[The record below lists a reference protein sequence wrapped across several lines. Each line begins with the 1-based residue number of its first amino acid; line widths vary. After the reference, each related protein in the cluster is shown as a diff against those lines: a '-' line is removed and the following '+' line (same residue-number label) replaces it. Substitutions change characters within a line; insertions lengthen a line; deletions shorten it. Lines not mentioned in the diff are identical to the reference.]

1 MGFWQVIVRRESVK
15 LGGNLEDINNF
26 AEVQRIPMYHSSR
39 EFSEVSILLERE
51 VNEMKKISWKDFL
64 VGVLAT
70 TIVFILL
77 GAATT
82 DDGPGRYAVSVGG
95 GGGITTVFVLPI
107 HILARQGVNKAADR
121 KSILFRQI
129 FN

>member
-1 MGFWQVIVRRESVK
+1 
-15 LGGNLEDINNF
+15 
-26 AEVQRIPMYHSSR
+26 MYHSSR

-95 GGGITTVFVLPI
+95 GGGNNYSVCVTDTYTCNASAQF
-107 HILARQGVNKAADR
+107 GVQPVTYPTYTW
-121 KSILFRQI
+121 FRASHFFWNTNYI
-129 FN
+129 YGFS